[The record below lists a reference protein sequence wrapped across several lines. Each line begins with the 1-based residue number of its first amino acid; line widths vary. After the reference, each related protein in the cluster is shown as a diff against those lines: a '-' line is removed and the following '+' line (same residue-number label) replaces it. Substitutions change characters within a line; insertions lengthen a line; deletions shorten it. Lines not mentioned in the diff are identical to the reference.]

1 MIETLEDMKKIILK
15 RQNLEEWVDEEFRFF
30 RDAVIGCFVKVAFKK
45 TYKLAEIVDAQEFET
60 TKEIPAYTKRSENG
74 EDRRIRPPEIVS
86 GG

>member
-45 TYKLAEIVDAQEFET
+45 TYKLAEIVDA
-60 TKEIPAYTKRSENG
+60 
-74 EDRRIRPPEIVS
+74 
-86 GG
+86 